1 MPVLIAV
8 GTTDEIAGSAQA
20 LGKIIPGAE
29 VLDIPNRDHMRAVG
43 DKVYK
48 AGVPIFSHGGS
59 ERSSGSSRPAKCLI
73 AAIST
78 TKVATQASRAP

>member
-1 MPVLIAV
+1 MTAEEAASIGVPVLIAV
-8 GTTDEIAGSAQA
+8 GTRDEIAGSAAA

-48 AGVPIFSHGGS
+48 TGVTDFL
-59 ERSSGSSRPAKCLI
+59 SR
-73 AAIST
+73 
-78 TKVATQASRAP
+78 RE